1 MVCEHLGTCGCSNGP
16 GICPSVLPEDWMNH
30 DNANGS
36 YVVDTVL
43 EIINQSGIFDP
54 DHRFMRRIAYVET
67 RDGTESVTYE
77 RACNKRVGIW
87 GLSINML
94 RHMRNRIRQ
103 KPTPRLSRAERLI
116 CQTFGVNMSGDERLN
131 LRNPLVSG
139 IVARFYLL
147 YLRELRVMPLPGC
160 AQGQADYWRK
170 YYRAR
175 DNVTGNINFQER
187 VVELEGKIVY
197 SARCVFLV
205 LVIFTSFIPGC
216 RVNSDIMFVLD
227 IASSID
233 DTELTEVLEF
243 VADFVNNMTIG
254 PDDTRVGAIVFGRD
268 AHTQFNFSTYS
279 NKKSL
284 LNAIRVDLK
293 NFSHGI
299 RNNNIQTTYTN
310 RGLKEAVK
318 AFERD
323 HRPDNCTVLKVSIVL
338 SDGGSQN
345 KTSTLIEAKKLQ
357 ALSLVYAIG
366 VSDSVDETEMIKIAG
381 DASHYTHLK
390 DFDPDGFDRVRT
402 RFIKDIC
409 CNGKHFVSIMLTNII
424 HSPLCSHSFLLYQFQ
439 WTFG

>member
-1 MVCEHLGTCGCSNGP
+1 MVCEHLGSCGCSSGP

-67 RDGTESVTYE
+67 RDGTESVIYE

-103 KPTPRLSRAERLI
+103 KPTPRLFRAERLI

-170 YYRAR
+170 YYRVK
-175 DNVTGNINFQER
+175 DNVTRNINFRER

-243 VADFVNNMTIG
+243 VADFVSNMTIG
-254 PDDTRVGAIVFGRD
+254 PDDTRVGAIVFGRY

-279 NKKSL
+279 DKNSL

-293 NFSHGI
+293 NFCHDI
-299 RNNNIQTTYTN
+299 RNSDAQTTYTN
-310 RGLKEAVK
+310 RGLK
-318 AFERD
+318 
-323 HRPDNCTVLKVSIVL
+323 
-338 SDGGSQN
+338 
-345 KTSTLIEAKKLQ
+345 
-357 ALSLVYAIG
+357 
-366 VSDSVDETEMIKIAG
+366 
-381 DASHYTHLK
+381 
-390 DFDPDGFDRVRT
+390 
-402 RFIKDIC
+402 
-409 CNGKHFVSIMLTNII
+409 
-424 HSPLCSHSFLLYQFQ
+424 
-439 WTFG
+439 